1 MASKTSLMAHL
12 VPTLTPQ
19 VENAATEA
27 LAYILNSSSECM
39 TALNDLLQEGGFA
52 IEPIARV
59 GTQVTY
65 EDGSRPDMA
74 GYDKNGVT
82 RLLVEAKF
90 WAALLG
96 GQASWYAR
104 LLDQPGPA
112 MLLFICP
119 EVRIPTL
126 WAEIERQMGK
136 KDTLDRIDSASGVRR
151 ARVIWSEPSDT
162 ELQLALIGWV
172 RLLDKMDALAADD
185 IVQSDIRQLQ
195 GLARAQGDQLF
206 LPIRSEELSP
216 SLARRM
222 VWYARLVD
230 DVVDAK
236 GVPQGWLS
244 VKGLQATSR
253 RWGYGRYF
261 RYPDSSIA
269 RDMWFGINL
278 GLWAEEADTPLWL
291 GMYEPI
297 RIDREAIGSEL
308 NLPVVERHGGLW
320 IPIHPRTGVEYDKVL
335 DDVVAQ
341 LKRMREIALAT
352 AKSLPAP
359 ESPTP

>member
-1 MASKTSLMAHL
+1 MPNDTSLMAHL
-12 VPTLTPQ
+12 VPILNPQ

-27 LAYILNSSSECM
+27 LAYILNSSTECM
-39 TALNDLLQEGGFA
+39 QALNDLLQEGGFA

-74 GYDKNGVT
+74 GYDKNSVT

-90 WAALLG
+90 WAALLQ

-112 MLLFICP
+112 TLLFISP

-136 KDTLDRIDSASGVRR
+136 QDTLDRIDSASAVRR

-162 ELQLALIGWV
+162 DLQLALISWV

-185 IVQSDIRQLQ
+185 TVKSDIRQLR

-216 SLARRM
+216 SLARRE
-222 VWYARLVD
+222 VWYKRLVD
-230 DVVDAK
+230 DTVDAR
-236 GVPQGWLS
+236 GVSEGWMNIKRLRATPQWY
-244 VKGLQATSR
+244 
-253 RWGYGRYF
+253 GYGRWVRF
-261 RYPDSSIA
+261 SGVENSF
-269 RDMWFGINL
+269 WFG
-278 GLWAEEADTPLWL
+278 DQ
-291 GMYEPI
+291 
-297 RIDREAIGSEL
+297 
-308 NLPVVERHGGLW
+308 
-320 IPIHPRTGVEYDKVL
+320 PRTVGW
-335 DDVVAQ
+335 
-341 LKRMREIALAT
+341 RWGHSSMAL
-352 AKSLPAP
+352 SFLQ
-359 ESPTP
+359 EPTEHG